1 MNGLEQ
7 EQTDLRL
14 GVTLDSS
21 GLRRGVFLSLGVH
34 ALAVLILAGG
44 LAGSNPP
51 RPIKGFDSCLHV
63 DLVSTA
69 RAPAHPTPHPAPP
82 EAVRRIKPVPAP
94 VPTPVAA
101 PADHPRSESLRAAA
115 VLASLARRLPFGHD
129 GSSAGA
135 GEDAATASGRTTP
148 PPAAMSGP
156 VGGKETGGAVTS
168 LAVPRYHE
176 NPHPAYPRL
185 ARLRGHEGVVLLNV
199 EVLPN
204 GKVGRLKVKTSSG
217 HDLLDQSALAGLKK
231 WIFEPGRKLGIPV
244 AMWVDVPIRF
254 HLQ

>member
-1 MNGLEQ
+1 M
-7 EQTDLRL
+7 DLRL
-14 GVTLDSS
+14 GATVDNLK
-21 GLRRGVFLSLGVH
+21 LRRGVFLSLGVH
-34 ALAVLILAGG
+34 ALAALILAGG
-44 LAGSNPP
+44 LAFSTPP
-51 RPIKGFDSCLHV
+51 RPVKGFDSCLHV
-63 DLVSTA
+63 DLVSLA
-69 RAPAHPTPHPAPP
+69 RAPVLPARHPDPPAAARQIKTAPAPMP
-82 EAVRRIKPVPAP
+82 K
-94 VPTPVAA
+94 PVAA
-101 PADHPRSESLRAAA
+101 TAEHPRSEPLRAAA

-135 GEDAATASGRTTP
+135 GEDVATASGRTTP

-156 VGGKETGGAVTS
+156 AGGKETGGAVTS

>member
-1 MNGLEQ
+1 M
-7 EQTDLRL
+7 DLRL
-14 GVTLDSS
+14 GATVDNLK
-21 GLRRGVFLSLGVH
+21 LRRGVFLSLGVH
-34 ALAVLILAGG
+34 ALAALILAGG
-44 LAGSNPP
+44 LAFSTPP
-51 RPIKGFDSCLHV
+51 RPVKGFDSCLHV
-63 DLVSTA
+63 DLVSPA
-69 RAPAHPTPHPAPP
+69 RAPAHPKPHPAPP
-82 EAVRRIKPVPAP
+82 EAVRRIKPVP
-94 VPTPVAA
+94 TPVAA
-101 PADHPRSESLRAAA
+101 PAEHPRSESLRAAA

-156 VGGKETGGAVTS
+156 AGGKETGGAVTS

>member
-115 VLASLARRLPFGHD
+115 VLASLARRLPLGHD
-129 GSSAGA
+129 GSSAGVGS
-135 GEDAATASGRTTP
+135 GEDSTP
-148 PPAAMSGP
+148 PPAAPSGP
-156 VGGKETGGAVTS
+156 AGGKETSGTETS

-185 ARLRGHEGVVLLNV
+185 ARLRGHEGVVLLAV
-199 EVLPN
+199 EVLSN
-204 GKVGRLKVKTSSG
+204 GKVGRLRVKTSSG
-217 HDLLDQSALAGLKK
+217 HALLDQSALAGLKK
-231 WIFEPGRKLGIPV
+231 WTFEPGRKLGVPV
-244 AMWVDVPIRF
+244 AMWVDVPVRF